1 MRYAKAVVVVQA
13 LCAAGAGGGVAAAA
27 AKPRPDRP
35 LAGPSAPLRSKA
47 AQRFRLGPRTDGA
60 AAEGTPGRDCDNFS
74 TLLVRNIRNGAAAP
88 LQVLSRSPRTVSRG
102 ADRTTA

>member
-1 MRYAKAVVVVQA
+1 MRYTKAVVVVQA

-60 AAEGTPGRDCDNFS
+60 RRKAPGRDCDNFS